1 MTPEQFHTKAQRAA
15 EWWCEH
21 IGTAWHDSFY
31 KWMVREHGHVV
42 GNDIAITD
50 RMMIAMAEDRD
61 WQDTEPADEVE
72 WETTVE
78 KARINGVSITV
89 WHRVGFHAWA
99 CRRLWGDEILRE
111 SDPNNP
117 PKSAAE
123 ARAQAI
129 AAAKGL
135 GEKG

>member
-1 MTPEQFHTKAQRAA
+1 MTPEQFHAKAQRAA

-72 WETTVE
+72 WVSPQLYAEVGGYTLIVSPENNRWEVCDSPYCVLAYGMADSVE
-78 KARINGVSITV
+78 A
-89 WHRVGFHAWA
+89 A
-99 CRRLWGDEILRE
+99 
-111 SDPNNP
+111 
-117 PKSAAE
+117 KS
-123 ARAQAI
+123 QAI